1 MSMLAD
7 AYAVIGLAIGLVWSY
22 YQWHDDNDSSIV
34 SRLWVCVATLL
45 CGVVFG
51 PLWYVAKA
59 IMKLMEDGYG
69 GDDDA

>member
-7 AYAVIGLAIGLVWSY
+7 AYAVIGLAIGLVWSWH
-22 YQWHDDNDSSIV
+22 QWRDDNGSSLV
-34 SRLWVCVATLL
+34 GRLWVCVATVLF
-45 CGVVFG
+45 GVVFG

-59 IMKLMEDGYG
+59 IQKLMEDGYG